1 VINFNFESSTAIS
14 VQLFDVLGKE
24 VGASINKNVSTEK
37 INYSTSQLSD
47 GVYFLNIN
55 YNGQVQSTK
64 LIK

>member
-1 VINFNFESSTAIS
+1 VINFNFESSTAVS
-14 VQLFDVLGKE
+14 VQLLDVLGKE
-24 VGASINKNVSTEK
+24 VGASINKNVAAEK